1 MCLRWCMGFCLY
13 PTTNTMKPI
22 TLPIAELKPA
32 LTGLGK
38 IISPRT
44 TLAVLS
50 NIKVERTADGWIAL
64 TSTDLDR
71 WVTVRFEHP
80 TEGPPATVL
89 LPYDQLTQLVK
100 SCGKGESIGVE
111 STPEASIIRFPL
123 GETTGES
130 KVPFISPTEFPLVP
144 KMKNEAIPLPSGLR
158 DKIMEAMDCA
168 STDETRYVLNG
179 AFIDAKDPKANYI
192 VGTDGKHLY
201 SANSFTL
208 PLKESVIIPTHKF
221 LEWRE
226 FSSDGEWQMRIG
238 AQHLQISSRRWR
250 YITKT
255 IEGNYP
261 DWRAPVPDP
270 ANTQTVITLDPAKL
284 DTLIK
289 LIQRMPCH
297 DDRFHTLGLD
307 WQDGQLMFMGKDK
320 PDEPWLRVPVPDV
333 KGKGPEMTIFVDRN
347 YVQKALSFGLNTL
360 SLIDPISPLR
370 FTSGGKQLIVM
381 PVRLEVSPT
390 TPSAPPASKETAPPT
405 PPPPA
410 DQPTT
415 TPTPMQTSTNGNHHP
430 TAANGSSTSAA
441 VNSDKP
447 ETKSSL
453 EAALVQIEAIKSG
466 FREGINSLTKLGD
479 SIRQALREQK
489 TSEKEIQ
496 GVRQTLRSLQGVRI

>member
-1 MCLRWCMGFCLY
+1 MGFCLY

-38 IISPRT
+38 IINTRA
-44 TLAVLS
+44 TLTVLGT
-50 NIKVERTADGWIAL
+50 IKVERTADGWIAL
-64 TSTDLDR
+64 TSTDLDH

-80 TEGPPATVL
+80 TEGPPSTVL
-89 LPYDQLTQLVK
+89 LPYDQLTQMVK
-100 SCGKGESIGVE
+100 SCGKGESVEVE
-111 STPEASIIRFPL
+111 STSEASIIRFPL
-123 GETTGES
+123 GETMGES

-158 DKIMEAMDCA
+158 DSIMEAMDCA

-192 VGTDGKHLY
+192 VGTDGKHLF

-221 LEWRE
+221 LEWKE
-226 FSSDGEWQMRIG
+226 FNNDGEWQMRIG
-238 AQHLQISSRRWR
+238 EQYLQLSTRRWR
-250 YITKT
+250 YIAKT

-270 ANTQTVITLDPAKL
+270 ATTQTVITLDPAKL

-297 DDRFHTLGLD
+297 DDRYHTLGLD
-307 WQDGQLMFMGKDK
+307 WQDGQLMLMGKDK
-320 PDEPWLRVPVPDV
+320 PEEPWLRVPVPDV

-347 YVQKALSFGLNTL
+347 YVQKALSFGLHTI
-360 SLIDPISPLR
+360 SLIDPSSPLR
-370 FTSGGKQLIVM
+370 FTCGGKQLIVM

-390 TPSAPPASKETAPPT
+390 TTSTPPTSKETAPAT

-410 DQPTT
+410 EQPTT
-415 TPTPMQTSTNGNHHP
+415 TTPMQTNTNGIQHP
-430 TAANGSSTSAA
+430 TPANGSSTSAPA
-441 VNSDKP
+441 NTDKP
-447 ETKSSL
+447 ESKPSL
-453 EAALVQIEAIKSG
+453 EAALVQIEAMKTG

-489 TSEKEIQ
+489 TSEKEVQ
-496 GVRQTLRSLQGVRI
+496 SVRLTLRSLQSVRI

>member
-1 MCLRWCMGFCLY
+1 
-13 PTTNTMKPI
+13 MKPI

-38 IISPRT
+38 IINTRA
-44 TLAVLS
+44 TLAVLGT
-50 NIKVERTADGWIAL
+50 IKVERTADGWIAL

-80 TEGPPATVL
+80 TEGPPSTVII
-89 LPYDQLTQLVK
+89 PYDQLTQLVK
-100 SCGKGESIGVE
+100 TCGKGESLEVE
-111 STPEASIIRFPL
+111 STSESSIIRFPL
-123 GETTGES
+123 GDTMGES
-130 KVPFISPTEFPLVP
+130 RVPYISPAEFPLIP

-158 DKIMEAMDCA
+158 DSIMEAMDCA

-179 AFIDAKDPKANYI
+179 AFIDAKDPQANYI
-192 VGTDGKHLY
+192 VGTDGKHLF

-226 FSSDGEWQMRIG
+226 FNNDGEWQLRVG
-238 AQHLQISSRRWR
+238 EQHLQLSTRRWR
-250 YITKT
+250 FITKT

-270 ANTQTVITLDPAKL
+270 ANTQTVITLDSGKL
-284 DTLIK
+284 EALIK

-297 DDRFHTLGLD
+297 DDRYHTLGLD
-307 WQDGQLMFMGKDK
+307 WKDGEFMLMAKDK
-320 PDEPWLRVPVPDV
+320 AEEPWLRVPVPDV
-333 KGKGPEMTIFVDRN
+333 NGKGPEMTIFVDRN

-415 TPTPMQTSTNGNHHP
+415 TPMQTSTNGNHP
-430 TAANGSSTSAA
+430 SIPANGSSNPAA
-441 VNSDKP
+441 ANTDKP

-453 EAALVQIEAIKSG
+453 EAALVQIEGLKTG
-466 FREGINSLTKLGD
+466 FREGINTLTKLGD
-479 SIRQALREQK
+479 SIRQSLREQK
-489 TSEKEIQ
+489 ASEKEIQ

>member
-1 MCLRWCMGFCLY
+1 
-13 PTTNTMKPI
+13 MKPI
-22 TLPIAELKPA
+22 TLPIAELRPA
-32 LTGLGK
+32 LIGLGK
-38 IISPRT
+38 IINTRA
-44 TLAVLS
+44 TLAVLGT
-50 NIKVERTADGWIAL
+50 IKVERTADGWVAL
-64 TSTDLDR
+64 SSTDLDR

-100 SCGKGESIGVE
+100 SCGKGESIEVE

-123 GETTGES
+123 GETMGES
-130 KVPFISPTEFPLVP
+130 KMQFISPNEFPLIP

-158 DKIMEAMDCA
+158 DSIMEAMDCA
-168 STDETRYVLNG
+168 SIDSSRYVLNG
-179 AFIDAKDPKANYI
+179 TFIDASNPKANY
-192 VGTDGKHLY
+192 VVATDGRHLY

-208 PLKESVIIPTHKF
+208 PLKESVIIPGHKF

-226 FSSDGEWQMRIG
+226 FNNDGEWQMRIG
-238 AQHLQISSRRWR
+238 EQHLQLSTRRWR
-250 YITKT
+250 FITKT

-284 DTLIK
+284 DNLIK

-297 DDRFHTLGLD
+297 DTERFHTLGLE
-307 WQDGQLMFMGKDK
+307 WQDGQLMLMGKDK

-333 KGKGPEMTIFVDRN
+333 VNGKGPEMTIFVDRN
-347 YVQKALSFGLNTL
+347 YVQKALGFGLHTL

-390 TPSAPPASKETAPPT
+390 TASAPPASKETALPT

-410 DQPTT
+410 EQPTT

-430 TAANGSSTSAA
+430 TTANGSSTSAPA
-441 VNSDKP
+441 NTDKQEP
-447 ETKSSL
+447 KPSL
-453 EAALVQIEAIKSG
+453 ETALVQIEAMKTG

-479 SIRQALREQK
+479 QIRQALREQK
-489 TSEKEIQ
+489 ASEKEIQ
-496 GVRQTLRSLQGVRI
+496 GVRQTLRSLQAVRI

>member
-1 MCLRWCMGFCLY
+1 MCLTRCMGFCIY

-38 IISPRT
+38 IINTRA
-44 TLAVLS
+44 TLAVLGT
-50 NIKVERTADGWIAL
+50 IKVERTADGWVAL

-100 SCGKGESIGVE
+100 SCGKGEAIEVE

-123 GETTGES
+123 GETMGES
-130 KVPFISPTEFPLVP
+130 KMPFIAPNEFPLIP

-158 DKIMEAMDCA
+158 DSIMEAMDCA

-179 AFIDAKDPKANYI
+179 AFIDAKDPKANY
-192 VGTDGKHLY
+192 VVATDGRHLY

-208 PLKESVIIPTHKF
+208 PLKESVIIPGHKF
-221 LEWRE
+221 LEWKE
-226 FSSDGEWQMRIG
+226 FNNDGEWQMRVG
-238 AQHLQISSRRWR
+238 EQHLQLSTRRWR
-250 YITKT
+250 FITKT

-284 DTLIK
+284 DNLIK

-297 DDRFHTLGLD
+297 DDRYHTLGLE
-307 WQDGQLMFMGKDK
+307 WQDGQLMLMGKDK
-320 PDEPWLRVPVPDV
+320 AEEPWLRVPVPDV

-347 YVQKALSFGLNTL
+347 YVQKALGFGLNTL
-360 SLIDPISPLR
+360 SLIDPSSPLR

-381 PVRLEVSPT
+381 PVRLEVPPKA
-390 TPSAPPASKETAPPT
+390 PSAPPASKETVPPT
-405 PPPPA
+405 PPLPA
-410 DQPTT
+410 EQPT
-415 TPTPMQTSTNGNHHP
+415 PAPMQTSTNGNHHP
-430 TAANGSSTSAA
+430 TAANGSSTSAPT
-441 VNSDKP
+441 NTDKP
-447 ETKSSL
+447 ETKPAL
-453 EAALVQIEAIKSG
+453 EAALVQIEAMKTG
-466 FREGINSLTKLGD
+466 FREGINGLTKLGD
-479 SIRQALREQK
+479 HIRQALREQK
-489 TSEKEIQ
+489 ASEKEIQ

>member
-1 MCLRWCMGFCLY
+1 MRLIWCMGFCLY

-22 TLPIAELKPA
+22 TLPIVELKPA

-38 IISPRT
+38 IINTRA
-44 TLAVLS
+44 TLAVLGTV
-50 NIKVERTADGWIAL
+50 KVERTADGWIAL

-80 TEGPPATVL
+80 TEGPPSTVL

-100 SCGKGESIGVE
+100 SCGKGESLEVE
-111 STPEASIIRFPL
+111 STPDASIIRFPL

-130 KVPFISPTEFPLVP
+130 KVPFILPNEFPLIP

-158 DKIMEAMDCA
+158 DSIMEAMDCA
-168 STDETRYVLNG
+168 STDQTRYVLNG
-179 AFIDAKDPKANYI
+179 AFIDAKDPKANY
-192 VGTDGKHLY
+192 VVATDGRHLY

-208 PLKESVIIPTHKF
+208 PLKDSVIIPGHKF
-221 LEWRE
+221 LEWKE
-226 FSSDGEWQMRIG
+226 FNNDGEWQMRVG
-238 AQHLQISSRRWR
+238 EQHLQLSTRRWR

-270 ANTQTVITLDPAKL
+270 ATTQTVITLDPAKL
-284 DTLIK
+284 ETLVK

-307 WQDGQLMFMGKDK
+307 WQDGQLMLMGKDK
-320 PDEPWLRVPVPDV
+320 AEEPWLRVPVPDV
-333 KGKGPEMTIFVDRN
+333 KGKGPEMTIFVDRQ
-347 YVQKALSFGLNTL
+347 YVQKALGFGLHTL
-360 SLIDPISPLR
+360 SLIDPSSPLR
-370 FTSGGKQLIVM
+370 FTTGGKQLIVM

-390 TPSAPPASKETAPPT
+390 TPSTPPTPKETAPPT
-405 PPPPA
+405 PPSPA
-410 DQPTT
+410 EQPTT
-415 TPTPMQTSTNGNHHP
+415 TPTPMQTNTNGNHHSIP
-430 TAANGSSTSAA
+430 ANGITSASA
-441 VNSDKP
+441 KTDKP
-447 ETKSSL
+447 ETKSAL
-453 EAALVQIEAIKSG
+453 ETALVQIEAIKSG
-466 FREGINSLTKLGD
+466 FREGINSLTKVGD
-479 SIRQALREQK
+479 QIRQALREQK

>member
-1 MCLRWCMGFCLY
+1 MCLRWRMGFCLS

-32 LTGLGK
+32 LVGLGK
-38 IISPRT
+38 IINTRAS
-44 TLAVLS
+44 LAILG

-80 TEGPPATVL
+80 TEGPPAVVL
-89 LPYDQLTQLVK
+89 LPYDQLSHLVK
-100 SCGKGESIGVE
+100 SCGKGESIEVE
-111 STPEASIIRFPL
+111 STSEVSIIRFPL
-123 GETTGES
+123 GETIGES
-130 KVPFISPTEFPLVP
+130 KFPFISPTEFPLIP

-158 DKIMEAMDCA
+158 DSIMEAMDCA

-179 AFIDAKDPKANYI
+179 AFIDAKDPKANY
-192 VGTDGKHLY
+192 VVATDGRHLY

-221 LEWRE
+221 LEWKE
-226 FSSDGEWQMRIG
+226 FNNDGEWQMRV
-238 AQHLQISSRRWR
+238 AEQHLQLSTRRWR

-270 ANTQTVITLDPAKL
+270 ATTQTVITLAPAKL

-297 DDRFHTLGLD
+297 DDRYHTLGLD
-307 WQDGQLMFMGKDK
+307 WQDGQFMLMAKDRA
-320 PDEPWLRVPVPDV
+320 DEPWLRVPVPDV
-333 KGKGPEMTIFVDRN
+333 KGKGPEMTIFVDRHHL
-347 YVQKALSFGLNTL
+347 QKALCFGLNTL
-360 SLIDPISPLR
+360 SLIDPCSPLR
-370 FTSGGKQLIVM
+370 FTCGGKQLIVL
-381 PVRLEVSPT
+381 PIRLEASPT
-390 TPSAPPASKETAPPT
+390 TQASQPTSKENVRST

-410 DQPTT
+410 EQPT
-415 TPTPMQTSTNGNHHP
+415 PPPMQVPTNDKERP
-430 TAANGSSTSAA
+430 TTANGSSSPVPGNT
-441 VNSDKP
+441 DKP

-453 EAALVQIEAIKSG
+453 ENALVQIEAMKTG

-489 TSEKEIQ
+489 ASEKEIQ